1 MENSM
6 FEPSFFSMLTLAV
19 HHDQLAE
26 AAAGREARQLLRQ
39 SRRRGRERDDRRKEP
54 DMLER
59 LMVRPRAQ

>member
-1 MENSM
+1 MEHTM
-6 FEPSFFSMLTLAV
+6 YDPTFFSMLTLAV
-19 HHDQLAE
+19 HHDRLAE

-59 LMVRPRAQ
+59 LMVRPSAQ